1 MPLVAHLNDRH
12 WGLIGA
18 GVIGRILVQRLRSQG
33 LRSERILLCD
43 DDPVRG
49 ARARQALNIKVCPL
63 SDACC
68 RADIWLLATP
78 PQAILPTVQR
88 LRPKFHPG
96 HIVISFAAGVPL
108 SQMEAA
114 LPEGV
119 AAVRV
124 MPNALSLI
132 GRGVNPVAYGQGCSL
147 EDRALVQELL
157 AALGESIVIRDEQM
171 DWAVGLTGA
180 SMRWL
185 LPVLEGMTLAGKD
198 AGFSEGHA
206 RWMAAKMMEGVAA
219 LALETDMSFE
229 EMKALTS
236 VQVVDE
242 EAIRELFREAV
253 HRAKTLAETMH
264 PGHHS

>member
-1 MPLVAHLNDRH
+1 MPIVAHLNDRH
-12 WGLIGA
+12 LGLIGA
-18 GVIGRILVQRLRSQG
+18 GVIGRILVQRLRDQG
-33 LRSERILLCD
+33 LHPDRLLLCD
-43 DDPVRG
+43 DDPARG
-49 ARARQALNIKVCPL
+49 ARAREALNIKVCPL

-68 RADIWLLATP
+68 RADIWLLTTP
-78 PQAILPTVQR
+78 PRAILPTLQR
-88 LRPKFHPG
+88 LRPKLQPG
-96 HIVISFAAGVPL
+96 HMVISFAAGVSL
-108 SQMEAA
+108 AHLEAV
-114 LPEGV
+114 LPDGV

-132 GRGVNPVAYGQGCSL
+132 GRGVNPVAYGQECSL

-198 AGFSEGHA
+198 AGFSEGDA

-219 LALETDMSFE
+219 LALETNMSFE

-242 EAIRELFREAV
+242 EAIRKLFREAV
-253 HRAKTLAETMH
+253 HQAKVLAESIM
-264 PGHHS
+264 PRA